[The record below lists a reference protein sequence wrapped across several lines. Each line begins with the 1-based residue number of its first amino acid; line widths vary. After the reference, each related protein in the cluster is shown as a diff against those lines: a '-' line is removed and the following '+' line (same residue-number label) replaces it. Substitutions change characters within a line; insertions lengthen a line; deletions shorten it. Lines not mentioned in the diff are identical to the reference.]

1 MIDFVSTFITFF
13 AVIDPVGT
21 VPVFIAVTAGMH
33 MDVLRKVAIKATIVA
48 ALILIFFVVIGEILL
63 TALEIPLP
71 AFEITGGLIL
81 FLFALTMI
89 FGEGKPQEEKK
100 LKPAKTQ
107 VAIFPLAVPSIA
119 SPGAMMA
126 AVMQTENASRS
137 VVEQLQVT
145 AVILAVLCVVLVL
158 MLSASFVNRVIGES
172 GAAVVSRVM
181 GLILA
186 SVAVTSVL
194 SGIDAYF
201 SL

>member
-1 MIDFVSTFITFF
+1 
-13 AVIDPVGT
+13 
-21 VPVFIAVTAGMH
+21 
-33 MDVLRKVAIKATIVA
+33 
-48 ALILIFFVVIGEILL
+48 
-63 TALEIPLP
+63 
-71 AFEITGGLIL
+71 
-81 FLFALTMI
+81 MI

-194 SGIDAYF
+194 SGIDTYF

>member
-1 MIDFVSTFITFF
+1 MIDFVSAFITFF

-21 VPVFIAVTAGMH
+21 VPVFIAVTAGMQKE
-33 MDVLRKVAIKATIVA
+33 MLRKVAIKATVTA
-48 ALILIFFVVIGEILL
+48 AFVLVFFVVIGEILL
-63 TALEIPLP
+63 TALEIPLA
-71 AFEITGGLIL
+71 AFEITGGLVL
-81 FLFALTMI
+81 FIFALTMI
-89 FGEGKPQEEKK
+89 FGEGKPEEEKK
-100 LKPAKTQ
+100 LTPAKTQ

-137 VVEQLQVT
+137 LVEQLQVT
-145 AVILAVLCVVLVL
+145 AVIFAVLCLVLIL
-158 MLSASFVNRVIGES
+158 MLSASLVNRVIGDS

-194 SGIDAYF
+194 SGIDTYF
-201 SL
+201 GL

>member
-1 MIDFVSTFITFF
+1 MIDIVSTFITFF

-21 VPVFIAVTAGMH
+21 VPVFIAVTAGMQ
-33 MDVLRKVAIKATIVA
+33 MEMLRKVAIKATVTA
-48 ALILIFFVVIGEILL
+48 ALILIFFVAIGEILL

-71 AFEITGGLIL
+71 ALEITGGLVL

-89 FGEGKPQEEKK
+89 FGEGKPEEEKK
-100 LKPAKTQ
+100 LTPSKTQ

-137 VVEQLQVT
+137 IPEQLQVT
-145 AVILAVLCVVLVL
+145 AVILAVLCVVLIL

-194 SGIDAYF
+194 SGIETYF
-201 SL
+201 NL